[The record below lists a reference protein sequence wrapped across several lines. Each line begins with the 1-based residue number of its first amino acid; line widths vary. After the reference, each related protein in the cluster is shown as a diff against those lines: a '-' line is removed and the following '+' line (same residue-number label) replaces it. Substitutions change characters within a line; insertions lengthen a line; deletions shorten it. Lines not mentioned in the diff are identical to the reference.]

1 MEDET
6 PLIARGPAQRGVQP
20 AESALSVPSRGD
32 ASLDGGPVPSRMR
45 FEDPLKFLEFFE
57 KQLSRGVI
65 GLRHP
70 QSIAPGTPFLVVISP
85 PGAPD
90 RLVIQGE
97 VSRVSQRPDG
107 AWRLRVE
114 LDQRPEDAA
123 WLDGYVEGLR
133 VTLAWSARTEREGP
147 REGDADA
154 SRDEA
159 RPTRGMAA
167 EERVVA
173 PTSAPPRPKA
183 PTPAPAAAPTVEQD
197 PTASPGEIRALAE
210 RLDAIDYYTLMGV
223 PRDAEASMLQQRFH
237 YLTRRFHP
245 DLFHGLEPRLVRQV
259 NQIYRRMNEAYSVL
273 KSPVRRRAYDVGL
286 TQPSGANQ
294 LRLAA
299 EAQDDARRRE
309 TLQGG
314 TTRPGDFYW
323 TRARQLLESA
333 RGRPEWLMPARQE
346 AIRLLR
352 TALFFE
358 PDNTHFRSA
367 LDHIESQVPRGG

>member
-1 MEDET
+1 VEDDFPVKAPAGPKADEAS
-6 PLIARGPAQRGVQP
+6 ARGE
-20 AESALSVPSRGD
+20 AERP
-32 ASLDGGPVPSRMR
+32 DGGPVPSRMR

-70 QSIAPGTPFLVVISP
+70 QSIPLGTPFLVVISP

-133 VTLAWSARTEREGP
+133 VTLAWAARADRGPLGDRE
-147 REGDADA
+147 DAPPA
-154 SRDEA
+154 RDD
-159 RPTRGMAA
+159 
-167 EERVVA
+167 RVVA
-173 PTSAPPRPKA
+173 PTSAPPQPRP
-183 PTPAPAAAPTVEQD
+183 PTPAPVAGPPSE
-197 PTASPGEIRALAE
+197 PTASPGEIRVLAQ
-210 RLDAIDYYTLMGV
+210 RLDSLDYYGLLGV
-223 PRDAEASMLQQRFH
+223 ARDAEPNDLQQRFH
-237 YLTRRFHP
+237 FLTRRFHP
-245 DLFHGLEPRLVRQV
+245 DLFHGLEPKLVRQV

-286 TQPSGANQ
+286 TQPAGR
-294 LRLAA
+294 LRLASD
-299 EAQDDARRRE
+299 AQDEARRRE
-309 TLQGG
+309 TVQGG
-314 TTRPGDFYW
+314 ITRPGDFYW

-367 LDHIESQVPRGG
+367 LDHIESQVPRS